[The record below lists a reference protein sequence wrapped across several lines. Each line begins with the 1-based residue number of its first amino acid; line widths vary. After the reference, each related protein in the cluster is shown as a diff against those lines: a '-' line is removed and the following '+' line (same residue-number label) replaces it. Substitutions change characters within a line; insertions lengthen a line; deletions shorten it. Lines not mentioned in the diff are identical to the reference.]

1 MSLFWQEMRKIWQP
15 RLVAGLLV
23 LGVLFYFLRLSTY
36 TEVLYGVGE
45 EYEATLQ
52 LEQELIQRFGS
63 SLESEEALLLTQEP
77 VDTTADVQ
85 NILQKFANIQNSDF
99 YLTTLSGF
107 SDMTLQQQERL
118 AELEAQRRSGLNL
131 LNEIARIN
139 ILGYL
144 PNLAVWIVAS
154 IILLLSPTLVRD
166 KLRRTQALQWTSLT
180 GRNILRTQITAGL
193 CSALLLTLLNLG
205 IFSLPLLTQ
214 GITSF
219 LDCSFFLASYSPFPW
234 FDWTLGQYLLAM
246 GILMLLLGLITGAL
260 TLFLS
265 LFSTNYVPMMLKAIP
280 LFVVLGMGFAMT
292 LYNETFCFMRSN
304 RLFAAAP
311 PTFEMFIIAVALIL
325 SLILC
330 VAACN
335 KLKRQE
341 L

>member
-15 RLVAGLLV
+15 RLVTGLLV
-23 LGVLFYFLRLSTY
+23 LGVLFYLLRLSIY
-36 TEVLYGVGE
+36 TDVLYGVGE

-52 LEQELIQRFGS
+52 LEQELIQRFGPA
-63 SLESEEALLLTQEP
+63 LEPEEALLLAQEP
-77 VDTTADVQ
+77 NAAQ
-85 NILQKFANIQNSDF
+85 NILKKFDAAQNSDF
-99 YLTTLSGF
+99 DLTKLSGF
-107 SDMTLQQQERL
+107 ADMTLQQQERL
-118 AELEAQRRSGLNL
+118 AELETQRRSGFNL

-154 IILLLSPTLVRD
+154 VILLLSPTLVRD
-166 KLRRTQALQWTSLT
+166 KLHRTQAWQWTSLT
-180 GRNILRTQITAGL
+180 GRKILRTQITAGL

-234 FDWTLGQYLLAM
+234 FDWTLGQYLLAT
-246 GILMLLLGLITGAL
+246 GILMLLLGLITGCL

-265 LFSTNYVPMMLKAIP
+265 LFSANYVPMILKAIP
-280 LFVVLGMGFAMT
+280 LFVVLGIGFAMT

-304 RLFAAAP
+304 RFFATAP
-311 PTFEMFIIAVALIL
+311 PAFEVFIIAGVLIL

-330 VAACN
+330 AVACN
-335 KLKRQE
+335 KVKRQE